1 MSQHDFSIA
10 NQTASSARSD
20 INNGLQAL
28 ASNNSGASAPST
40 TYANMFWYDTTNNI
54 LKIRNETDSTWID
67 VVYINQSTGVTAIL
81 ENTNLV
87 TSGGATAG
95 LLGDQ
100 LSSVWNTGTGT
111 TESLISP
118 AKLKGAVENLTVSSP
133 IRAFANFSG
142 QGTGSGT
149 PTVRHSEG
157 ISSIVRN
164 STGDFTVTFNTNLM
178 PDANYVLLGTAGHP
192 RTDNRASLESYQL
205 NQTTCRFTITNHGNL
220 ARSQTDYVNVAFVR

>member
-40 TYANMFWYDTTNNI
+40 TYANMFWYDTNNNI
-54 LKIRNETDSTWID
+54 LKMRNEANSAWID
-67 VVYINQSTGVTAIL
+67 VVYINQSTGVTSIL
-81 ENTNLV
+81 DNTNLV
-87 TSGGATAG
+87 TSSGSVAG

-100 LSSVWNTGTGT
+100 LSSTWNTGTGT

-118 AKLKGAVENLTVSSP
+118 AKLKGAVDNLTVSSP
-133 IRAFANFSG
+133 IRAFANFNG
-142 QGTGSGT
+142 QGNGSGT
-149 PTVRHSEG
+149 PSIGHSEG

-164 STGDFTVTFNTNLM
+164 TGGDFTVTFNSGLM
-178 PDANYVLLGTAGHP
+178 PDANYVLIGTGTAA
-192 RTDNRASLESYQL
+192 RADNRGSFEGYS
-205 NQTTCRFTITNHGNL
+205 QTQNTCRFTVTNHGNL
-220 ARSQTDYVNVAFVR
+220 FRSELDVINVAFLR

>member
-54 LKIRNETDSTWID
+54 LKMRNEADSTWID
-67 VVYINQSTGVTAIL
+67 VVYINQSTGVTSIL
-81 ENTNLV
+81 DNTNLV

-118 AKLKGAVENLTVSSP
+118 AKLKGALDNLTVSSP

-142 QGTGSGT
+142 MGTGSGT

-164 STGDFTVTFNTNLM
+164 STGDFTATFNTNLM

-192 RTDNRASLESYQL
+192 RADNRASLESYQL

>member
-10 NQTASSARSD
+10 NQTASNARSD

-28 ASNNSGASAPST
+28 ASNNSGASVPST

-54 LKIRNETDSTWID
+54 LKMRNESNSSWID
-67 VVYINQSTGVTAIL
+67 VVYINQSTGVTSIL
-81 ENTNLV
+81 DNTNLV

-118 AKLKGAVENLTVSSP
+118 AKLKGAVDNLTVSSP
-133 IRAFANFSG
+133 IKAWANINGSNGNIRASF
-142 QGTGSGT
+142 
-149 PTVRHSEG
+149 G
-157 ISSIVRN
+157 ISGCVRN
-164 STGDFTVTFNTNLM
+164 STGDYTVTFNTGTM
-178 PDANYVLLGTAGHP
+178 PDANYVLSGSAGY
-192 RTDNRASLESYQL
+192 TQGDNRASLDIYQL
-205 NQTTCRFTITNHGNL
+205 NQNTARFTVTNHGNL
-220 ARSQTDYVNVAFVR
+220 FRSDATYVCVNFVR

>member
-54 LKIRNETDSTWID
+54 LKMRNETNSTWID
-67 VVYINQSTGVTAIL
+67 FVYINQSTGVTSIL
-81 ENTNLV
+81 DNTPVV
-87 TSGGATAG
+87 TSGGSTAG

-118 AKLKGAVENLTVSSP
+118 AKLKGAVDNLTVSSP
-133 IRAFANFSG
+133 IRAWANING
-142 QGTGSGT
+142 VNGTTRASF
-149 PTVRHSEG
+149 G
-157 ISSIVRN
+157 ISGCVRN
-164 STGDFTVTFNTNLM
+164 SRGDYTVTFNTGLM
-178 PDANYVLLGTAGHP
+178 PDANYVMTGTAGYSGP
-192 RTDNRASLESYQL
+192 DNRACVDLVQL
-205 NQTTCRFTITNHGNL
+205 TQTTARFTVVNHGN
-220 ARSQTDYVNVAFVR
+220 AATRDMTFVCVQFVR

>member
-142 QGTGSGT
+142 AGTGSGT
-149 PTVRHSEG
+149 PAIGHSEG

-164 STGDFTVTFNTNLM
+164 GTGDFTVTFNSGLM
-178 PDANYVLLGTAGHP
+178 PDDNYVLLGTGTAARG
-192 RTDNRASLESYQL
+192 DNRGSLEGYSQA
-205 NQTTCRFTITNHGNL
+205 QTTCRFTVTNHGNL
-220 ARSQTDYVNVAFVR
+220 ARSQMDIINVAFVR

>member
-54 LKIRNETDSTWID
+54 LKMRNETNSSWID
-67 VVYINQSTGVTAIL
+67 VVYINQSTGVTSIL
-81 ENTNLV
+81 DNTNLV

-118 AKLKGAVENLTVSSP
+118 AKLKGAVDNLTVSSP
-133 IRAFANFSG
+133 IKAWANINGSNGSVRASFGVSG
-142 QGTGSGT
+142 VTK
-149 PTVRHSEG
+149 
-157 ISSIVRN
+157 N
-164 STGDFTVTFNTNLM
+164 STGDYSVTFNTGVM
-178 PDANYVLLGTAGHP
+178 PDSNYAMIGSAGYAAY
-192 RTDNRASLESYQL
+192 DNRASLDLYT
-205 NQTTCRFTITNHGNL
+205 QTQTVGRFLVTNHGNL
-220 ARSQTDYVNVAFVR
+220 FRRNATLINVMFIR